1 MELTNHYE
9 HRIRGKNTCEL
20 GANQV
25 TQPWDTDL
33 LVSFPP
39 RVLVPSYSFPTPSS
53 PFIFLHNLCCCFPPC
68 ADIEVKYHKK
78 MQMMIQEEKKK
89 RQVAVAEL
97 DERMKSREAALI
109 EEHDRALRRVEE
121 HFTSTQERLLTDQ
134 RTLKVRP
141 VSRDGDFKAVTQE
154 ACGGWSTGTQ
164 IQGFYT

>member
-1 MELTNHYE
+1 M
-9 HRIRGKNTCEL
+9 
-20 GANQV
+20 
-25 TQPWDTDL
+25 
-33 LVSFPP
+33 
-39 RVLVPSYSFPTPSS
+39 
-53 PFIFLHNLCCCFPPC
+53 
-68 ADIEVKYHKK
+68 KYHKK

-121 HFTSTQERLLTDQ
+121 HFTSTWERLLTDQ